1 MVGAHVD
8 DFFWGGNEIFTD
20 DINSP
25 IKYDRALCIFRT
37 KKDFILRG
45 RRSATKE
52 IDISLSDS
60 EYADYTAVL
69 FDSKET
75 LETFSSLLIIHF
87 EKFGM
92 EFHVSHC
99 DQTNKPSKT
108 EVSFVSAPRF
118 CYTEH

>member
-8 DFFWGGNEIFTD
+8 DFFWGGNGIFTD

-37 KKDFILRG
+37 KKDFNLRG

-92 EFHVSHC
+92 EFHVSHY